1 MAEPLQLMPSTLV
14 VDLQRLLAPERV
26 SNNPEDLERFAG
38 DALAAYRAFG
48 RAKRVEVPPI
58 VVATPKDTN
67 EVSAVAAYA
76 SKHGIPIIPH
86 GGGTGVMGGAV
97 PVDGSIVLNLR
108 SLDVIHQIDREG
120 HRVTVGAGAILE
132 DLENALI
139 PQGLLL
145 GHDPWSRPIAT
156 VGGAISTNGMGYL
169 AGKYGSMGQQIQG
182 LEVVLGSGD
191 VIQTPSV
198 PKIAGPDLDNIFIGA
213 EGAMGIITKATLEA
227 FPQPEVRSIHA
238 FRFASFAPGFTAVQ
252 EMYAIG
258 LRPAMVDFAEEY
270 PREPLKQPEEGITTL
285 YLSFDGFK
293 EEVAAQVDRGRKIC
307 LASGGEELPFEEADT
322 FWRER
327 HNSAERYKREI
338 QDVGPS
344 ARRRRRAW
352 RLDYLH
358 VAIPASRV
366 LEYYAFC
373 RGLLIDRGIPVRE
386 WSLWGRPEYFSLM
399 ISDPSADDRGDSAL
413 MSQAV
418 DDILTAAQD
427 LGGSMEYCHGVGL
440 KLTHLMQRDRG
451 EAGMQA
457 LRNVKKALDPMGI
470 LHPGNLGI

>member
-1 MAEPLQLMPSTLV
+1 MASSLV
-14 VDLQRLLAPERV
+14 VDLQRLLAEDRV
-26 SNNPEDLERFAG
+26 SDSPDDLERFAG
-38 DALAAYRAFG
+38 DALAGYRAFG
-48 RAKRVEVPPI
+48 RSGQVEVPPL
-58 VVATPKDTN
+58 VVVSPKDTQ

-76 SKHGIPIIPH
+76 SKHGIPLIPR

-108 SLDVIHQIDREG
+108 SLDAIHQIDREG
-120 HRVTVGAGAILE
+120 RRVTVGAGAILE
-132 DLENALI
+132 NLEHALT
-139 PQGLLL
+139 PKGLLL

-169 AGKYGSMGQQIQG
+169 AGKYGSMGQQVQG

-198 PKIAGPDLDNIFIGA
+198 PKIAGPDLDNLFIGA

-227 FPQPEVRSIHA
+227 FPQPEERSLHA
-238 FRFASFAPGFTAVQ
+238 FRFAGFTPGFNAVQ

-258 LRPAMVDFAEEY
+258 LRPAMVDFAEEH
-270 PREPLKQPEEGITTL
+270 PREPGNQPAEGTTTL

-293 EEVAAQVDRGRKIC
+293 EEVAAQDQRGRKIC
-307 LASGGEELPFEEADT
+307 IASGGEELLQEEAAT
-322 FWRER
+322 FWRDR
-327 HNSAERYKREI
+327 HESAERYKREI
-338 QDVGPS
+338 QDVVPS
-344 ARRRRRAW
+344 VPRRRRAW
-352 RLDYLH
+352 RMDYLH
-358 VAIPASRV
+358 VAIPASKV

-373 RGLLIDRGIPVRE
+373 QGLLSARGIPVRE

-399 ISDPSADDRGDSAL
+399 ISDPSPSDPGDPAL

-418 DDILTAAQD
+418 DDILSAAQD

-451 EAGMQA
+451 EVGMTA
-457 LRNVKKALDPMGI
+457 LRNVKMALDPKGI

>member
-1 MAEPLQLMPSTLV
+1 MASSLV
-14 VDLQRLLAPERV
+14 TDLQRLLAPERV
-26 SNNPEDLERFAG
+26 SDSPNDLERFAG
-38 DALAAYRAFG
+38 DALAGYRSFG
-48 RAKRVEVPPI
+48 RAGKVEVPPL
-58 VVATPKDTN
+58 VVASPKDTE
-67 EVSAVAAYA
+67 EVSALASYA
-76 SKHGIPIIPH
+76 SKHGIPIIPR

-97 PVDGSIVLNLR
+97 PVEGSIVLNLR
-108 SLDVIHQIDREG
+108 SLDALHQIDREG
-120 HRVTVGAGAILE
+120 HRVTVGSGVILD

-169 AGKYGSMGQQIQG
+169 AGKYGSMGQQVQG

-198 PKIAGPDLDNIFIGA
+198 PKIAGPDLDNLFIGA

-227 FPQPEVRSIHA
+227 FPQPEERSLHG
-238 FRFASFAPGFTAVQ
+238 FRFTEFTPGFNAVQ

-258 LRPAMVDFAEEY
+258 LRPAMIDFAEEY
-270 PREPLKQPEEGITTL
+270 PREAITQSPESETTL

-293 EEVAAQVDRGRKIC
+293 EEVAAQRDRARKIC
-307 LASGGEELPFEEADT
+307 QACGGEELPAEEAET

-327 HNSAERYKREI
+327 HESAERYKREV

-352 RLDYLH
+352 GMDYLH
-358 VAIPASRV
+358 VAIPSSSV
-366 LEYYAFC
+366 LEYYRFC
-373 RGLLIDRGIPVRE
+373 RSLLIDRSIPVRE

-399 ISDPSADDRGDSAL
+399 ISDPSSSEDGDTAL

-440 KLTHLMQRDRG
+440 KLTHLMLRDRG
-451 EAGMQA
+451 EAGMAA
-457 LRNVKKALDPMGI
+457 LRSVKMALDPKGI